1 MMNVNW
7 KWLVGCFVGIVL
19 FVLII
24 LLAYG
29 ALGAHRFNAPW
40 LWAGGLVAG
49 LLLLLVAIWMAVR
62 LIVSEDGLA
71 EFLGRVTRQ
80 PVETQ
85 PKETEEP
92 AQGGPTPEPREE
104 APMQSAQPRYS
115 SEQLATFVRYM
126 QKRMDFIAQVSTSAP
141 SWCLTMKWLELFEGF
156 FRQVCLLDNIA
167 KAHLANKGN
176 NQATIY
182 GSKLLLKWKYKNAV
196 LYVDDNRWMCVVD
209 RRIRDLETLG
219 ETSNGDL
226 KSLRDT
232 IKGLSVD
239 IPHGHVGAQAFYS
252 IMENL
257 IRNAAKFGDKK
268 EKEQIEFTILVQDE
282 QDEWGNAQPRWKE
295 EFYRVSIFD
304 NLPAQEDTVRALN
317 GYLVADIIKPTGE
330 VKPGQWG
337 MKEIKICA
345 AYLRLVRPEDI
356 DRKYKEWATST
367 GKEPPLVE
375 FRLNNSG
382 NLTCD
387 LYLFRPKKAL
397 LVGERFRSAL
407 NNELLR
413 KAGIDVLERFEGLK
427 QEVQAGASLRY
438 DFLVLDGEQDQV
450 DWQWVERYVNCLPY
464 RIIVVG
470 EIPNI
475 QDPQVQQISKS
486 LVQIQF
492 DEVQSKL
499 NNPDTLM
506 NFLWE
511 KWVNEWWSQFEVV
524 ARIGHD
530 KDMEHRVDKFV
541 TEDKEWS
548 NALVFDHDW
557 ENQDQSKLYKSA
569 LFHWSLRRRGDDSAY
584 VQLLSGN
591 RWQIKET
598 AAITVAILDERIYM
612 ERERPATSG
621 WGGVD
626 RYSDQAKR
634 LETVWEKRR
643 VYLLDAQK
651 ALKDFGQT
659 VQEVERII
667 DKTGCKFLDFLVIH
681 QGIID
686 EIIKK
691 HPGENGFQN
700 NWTRLKSLFRWIVID
715 TGRGEPEQAR
725 KDRLRWVEYSNIADC
740 LIQYAGDK
748 FRLAQVLFA
757 LRANPSSWRDV
768 T

>member
-1 MMNVNW
+1 MNVNW
-7 KWLVGCFVGIVL
+7 TRLVGCFVGIVL

-49 LLLLLVAIWMAVR
+49 LSLLLVAIWMAVR

-104 APMQSAQPRYS
+104 ASMQSAQPRYS

-126 QKRMDFIAQVSTSAP
+126 QRRMDFIAQVSTSAP

-156 FRQVCLLDNIA
+156 FHQVCLLDNIA
-167 KAHLANKGN
+167 RTHLANEGSSRE
-176 NQATIY
+176 TIY
-182 GSKLLLKWKYKNAV
+182 GSKLLLKWKYKDAV
-196 LYVDDNRWMCVVD
+196 LSIPDNGWKCDVGGGQ
-209 RRIRDLETLG
+209 RDLETLG
-219 ETSNGDL
+219 DISNGRL
-226 KSLRDT
+226 KSLRET
-232 IKGLSVD
+232 IQGLSVD

-268 EKEQIEFTILVQDE
+268 KKEQIEFTILVQDE
-282 QDEWGNAQPRWKE
+282 QDEWGDGQPRWKE
-295 EFYRVSIFD
+295 EFYKVSIFD
-304 NLPAQEDTVRALN
+304 NLPADQTTVNTLN
-317 GYLVADIIKPTGE
+317 TYLAADIIEPTGE

-356 DRKYKEWATST
+356 DRKYKEWKE
-367 GKEPPLVE
+367 GRGDEPPLVE

-397 LVGERFRSAL
+397 LVGKRFRSAL
-407 NNELLR
+407 TLNNELFR
-413 KAGIDVLERFEGLK
+413 MAGIDVLEGFEGLK
-427 QEVQAGASLRY
+427 QKVKAGASLRH
-438 DFLVLDGEQDQV
+438 DFLVLDGQQDQV
-450 DWQWVERYVNCLPY
+450 DWQWLERYVNCLPY

-470 EIPNI
+470 ETPNI
-475 QDPQVQQISKS
+475 QDAQVQQISKS

-548 NALVFDHDW
+548 DALVFDHDW

-598 AAITVAILDERIYM
+598 AAITVAILDERIFM
-612 ERERPATSG
+612 ERDRSATC
-621 WGGVD
+621 GVY

-643 VYLLDAQK
+643 VYLLDDQK
-651 ALKDFGQT
+651 ALQDFGKF
-659 VQEVERII
+659 VGEVENFI
-667 DKTGCKFLDFLVIH
+667 DQKRCEFFDFLVIH

-686 EIIKK
+686 EIKK
-691 HPGENGFQN
+691 HQGENGFQN
-700 NWTRLKSLFRWIVID
+700 DWTRLKSLFRWIVID

-740 LIQYAGDK
+740 LIQGAGDK